1 MPDTSKVQIKRIT
14 REIDEVIDGKPTG
27 KKVRDPD
34 SVVTGISYLDS
45 KDGSRYEH
53 LALDEKKDTFELTA
67 DQAAAA
73 VATGAFEV
81 LPSSKS
87 TPKE

>member
-1 MPDTSKVQIKRIT
+1 MDTAKVQIKRIT

-53 LALDEKKDTFELTA
+53 LALDENKNEFELTA

-73 VATGAFEV
+73 VKTGGFVVSE
-81 LPSSKS
+81 SSKS
-87 TPKE
+87 EIEE